1 VIEKKTMARYVASN
15 KAQDGGKV
23 TKSRRVLQ
31 RIPAIFFVVLQLFFM
46 QAASTILLGAVGEC
60 QAFLSHSDAN
70 SSYRRSS
77 PSSLKDATRS
87 SETQNIWTSMW
98 NVDPTMI
105 LSILASRGGLLIP
118 DSVQAEI
125 VELQKIVHVEQ
136 AKLNVVEKQVIL
148 YNLTVALE
156 GQEDAIRVGRVFVH
170 WDSYSK
176 PCLDV
181 EVDDVHVLVDFT
193 NLILTRNNWNE
204 LRPILIPGSFRPV
217 TDRFKPRRIAAH
229 LLLPK
234 EQRQQQ
240 SASDVFLRFS
250 SIDLKGKATVRLS
263 SRPLDKDIGS
273 FGLDM
278 GLTTDSIN
286 AKIRELSDSNKVG
299 TDGRRGC
306 TSYQLADLLQYHFTQ
321 QIRAFLKSHLQDLKS
336 DPRSAIRKADRILDK
351 TKGVGGSIL
360 DYANDAR
367 RKKRGD
373 IENVVK
379 DKWGRVRRSLGVDEI
394 KSFREQSL
402 KHGNVTLLKD
412 ELKRISQDLKLK
424 FVDSQDDY
432 SDSVNCRYSCCTD
445 GIPVVE
451 QDVTSPDV

>member
-1 VIEKKTMARYVASN
+1 M
-15 KAQDGGKV
+15 
-23 TKSRRVLQ
+23 
-31 RIPAIFFVVLQLFFM
+31 
-46 QAASTILLGAVGEC
+46 
-60 QAFLSHSDAN
+60 
-70 SSYRRSS
+70 
-77 PSSLKDATRS
+77 
-87 SETQNIWTSMW
+87 WT
-98 NVDPTMI
+98 VDPTMI
-105 LSILASRGGLLIP
+105 ISILVSRGGLLVP
-118 DSVQAEI
+118 DSVQEEI
-125 VELQKIVHVEQ
+125 LQLQKVIGVEKAQ
-136 AKLNVVEKQVIL
+136 LNVVEKQVIL

-181 EVDDVHVLVDFT
+181 EVDDVHILVDFT
-193 NLILTRNNWNE
+193 NLLLTRNNWNE
-204 LRPILIPGSFRPV
+204 LRPILIPGSFQPV
-217 TDRFKPRRIAAH
+217 ADRFRPRRIAAH
-229 LLLPK
+229 FLLPK

-240 SASDVFLRFS
+240 SASDVFVRFG

-273 FGLDM
+273 FGVDM

-286 AKIRELSDSNKVG
+286 AKIRELSDSNKSG

-321 QIRAFLKSHLQDLKS
+321 QIRVFLKGHLQDLKS

-367 RKKRGD
+367 RKKKGD

-379 DKWGRVRRSLGVDEI
+379 DKWGRLRRNLHVDEI
-394 KSFREQSL
+394 KSFHEQSL

-412 ELKRISQDLKLK
+412 ELKHISQDLKQKLA
-424 FVDSQDDY
+424 DSQDDY
-432 SDSVNCRYSCCTD
+432 SDSVN
-445 GIPVVE
+445 
-451 QDVTSPDV
+451 

>member
-1 VIEKKTMARYVASN
+1 MARSVASN
-15 KAQDGGKV
+15 KAHDGKV
-23 TKSRRVLQ
+23 KSRRVLQ
-31 RIPAIFFVVLQLFFM
+31 RIPAIFIFLLQLFFV
-46 QAASTILLGAVGEC
+46 QAATVMMLGAVGES
-60 QAFLSHSDAN
+60 QAFLSSSDAH
-70 SSYRRSS
+70 SSYDRSS
-77 PSSLKDATRS
+77 SSSSSSLKDAGRS

-105 LSILASRGGLLIP
+105 LSILVSRGGLLIP
-118 DSVQAEI
+118 DSIQAVI
-125 VELQKIVHVEQ
+125 CELQKIICVEQ
-136 AKLNVVEKQVIL
+136 AKLNIVEKQVIL

-204 LRPILIPGSFRPV
+204 LRPILIPGSFQPV
-217 TDRFKPRRIAAH
+217 ADRFRPRKIAAY

-240 SASDVFLRFS
+240 SASDVFIRFG
-250 SIDLKGKATVRLS
+250 SIDLKGKAEVRLS
-263 SRPLDKDIGS
+263 SRPLDKEVGS
-273 FGLDM
+273 FGVDM
-278 GLTTDSIN
+278 GLATDSIN
-286 AKIRELSDSNKVG
+286 AKIRELSDSNEIG

-306 TSYQLADLLQYHFTQ
+306 TLYQLADLLQYDFSQ
-321 QIRAFLKSHLQDLKS
+321 QIRAFLKSHLQDLKA

-373 IENVVK
+373 ISNVVK
-379 DKWGRVRRSLGVDEI
+379 DKWGRVRRNLRVDEI
-394 KSFREQSL
+394 KSFHEQSL
-402 KHGNVTLLKD
+402 KYGNATLLKD
-412 ELKRISQDLKLK
+412 EWKRIAQDLKHK
-424 FVDSQDDY
+424 FADSQNDY
-432 SDSVNCRYSCCTD
+432 SDSVN
-445 GIPVVE
+445 
-451 QDVTSPDV
+451 